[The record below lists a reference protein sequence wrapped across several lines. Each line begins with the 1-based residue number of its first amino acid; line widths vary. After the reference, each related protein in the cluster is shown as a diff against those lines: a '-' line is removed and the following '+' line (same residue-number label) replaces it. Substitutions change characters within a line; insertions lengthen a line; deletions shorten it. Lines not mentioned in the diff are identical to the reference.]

1 MGRSVEHLLLRL
13 LTPAILL
20 FLFAHAVSP
29 ALDRAMPARGGHDA
43 PVAAAPYLQDGSSA
57 AKAARPGKAQLRK
70 GRFYEVRPLASAK
83 AGSGDDTAALA
94 ANLNEHR
101 PVRRVAFGSRDAG
114 PWRSVADRR
123 AQKPRDSPR
132 VA

>member
-29 ALDRAMPARGGHDA
+29 ALDRAMPARGGQDA
-43 PVAAAPYLQDGSSA
+43 PVAAARYLQDGSSA

-70 GRFYEVRPLASAK
+70 GRFYEARPLAGLK
-83 AGSGDDTAALA
+83 AGSADDSAAI
-94 ANLNEHR
+94 
-101 PVRRVAFGSRDAG
+101 
-114 PWRSVADRR
+114 VADLSEPGPVTRLDSEYSSALPVQPVGQRR
-123 AQKPRDSPR
+123 AQKPRDSPP
-132 VA
+132 AA

>member
-1 MGRSVEHLLLRL
+1 MGRSIEHLLLRL

-29 ALDRAMPARGGHDA
+29 ALDRAMPARGGQDA
-43 PVAAAPYLQDGSSA
+43 PVAAAQYLQDGSSA

-70 GRFYEVRPLASAK
+70 GRFEARPLAGAD
-83 AGSGDDTAALA
+83 ADFGDDRAAIA
-94 ANLNEHR
+94 ADWNEPGPAIRFAVEDGH
-101 PVRRVAFGSRDAG
+101 AG
-114 PWRSVADRR
+114 PALSAAHRH

-132 VA
+132 AA